1 MKTSDKQIAANQ
13 RNAQKSTGPTSEAG
27 KAIASKNS
35 LKHGLLAKEVVI
47 TEGDGAEDQQAFDT
61 LLESLLAQYTPVGS
75 LEEML
80 VEKIAVSYWRL
91 RRANRFEVGLLRREL
106 DNAADKFYST
116 DKMGFSKT
124 KRTDA
129 DIDVEMAEYQEAIE
143 SVEESRRKLSNLLQ
157 TGQPLSKFYDDD
169 MWLVLAQH
177 LDDEGQM
184 SNINTASSET
194 IHNTLRD
201 HHWTEDQISEE
212 LLSLCDTDVQ
222 NFRSRISLLTKEK
235 ADNALA
241 LQVQKKI
248 NALPGPKDVERL
260 LRYETAIERQLYKAI
275 SQLERCQRLRKGDYV
290 PAPVQM
296 DLNIDGLKT
305 ET

>member
-1 MKTSDKQIAANQ
+1 MISEKQLAANQ
-13 RNAQKSTGPTSEAG
+13 QNALKSTGPTSEAG

-61 LLESLLAQYTPVGS
+61 LLESLLAQYAPDGS

-106 DNAADKFYST
+106 DNAADKFYNT
-116 DKMGFSKT
+116 DRIDYFKR

-129 DIDVEMAEYQEAIE
+129 DIDVEMGEFQEALE
-143 SVEESRRKLSNLLQ
+143 SFEESRRKLSTLLQ

-169 MWLVLAQH
+169 LWFAFAQH
-177 LDDEGQM
+177 LDDEEQM

-201 HHWTEDQISEE
+201 HHWTDDQISKE

-222 NFRSRISLLTKEK
+222 SLRSHISQLKKEK

-248 NALPGPKDVERL
+248 NSLPGPKDVERL

-275 SQLERCQRLRKGDYV
+275 SQLERCQRQRKGDYV
-290 PAPVQM
+290 PAPVQV